1 MTTRRAREP
10 SSVALG
16 CLEIW
21 GGNQAIR
28 NAISVPGIDAW
39 VASMPVGGDAAG
51 GDIHYVSVCACER
64 VSRFVLADVSG
75 HGEAAGDLA
84 RKLRRLMRRYINTPD
99 QTRIAQSLNR
109 ELASLPEYGLFAT
122 AVLTAYFPPTE
133 HMIICNAG
141 HPRPLMR
148 HAGTGQWCVLDAR
161 TQEHEGRIGNL
172 PLGVIESTE
181 YVQFAVPLS
190 QGDIVLLYT
199 DALVEAGDGHGRMLG
214 EDGLLGVVRAL
225 EIEPIGTLD
234 RRVLE
239 AVSRHRQGA
248 RSADDETIIVLHRNA
263 GGPPKQTITR
273 RMRAMAR
280 MLGLRL

>member
-1 MTTRRAREP
+1 M
-10 SSVALG
+10 
-16 CLEIW
+16 
-21 GGNQAIR
+21 GG
-28 NAISVPGIDAW
+28 G
-39 VASMPVGGDAAG
+39 AAG
-51 GDIHYVSVCACER
+51 GDIHYLSVCACER
-64 VSRFVLADVSG
+64 VSRFAVADVSG
-75 HGEAAGDLA
+75 HGEAADALA
-84 RKLRRLMRRYINTPD
+84 RTLRRLMRRHINTPD
-99 QTRIAQSLNR
+99 QTRIAQGLNR
-109 ELASLPEYGLFAT
+109 EFARLSEHGHFAT

-148 HAGTGQWCVLDAR
+148 HAGTGQWRVLDAR
-161 TQEHEGRIGNL
+161 TQEHEGRVGNL

-181 YVQFAVPLS
+181 YVQFAVPLLP
-190 QGDIVLLYT
+190 GDIVVLYT
-199 DALVEAGDGHGRMLG
+199 DALVEASDGHGRMLG
-214 EDGLLGVVRAL
+214 EDGLLGAVRAL

-239 AVSRHRQGA
+239 AVSRHRQGV